1 MKIPLACTGFV
12 LLACAAPL
20 SAHEFDPG
28 GKIEVSCN
36 AGHSV
41 RMAEI
46 TRAVENSH
54 YWATRRARRE
64 MLELARG
71 ACDGGASKVT
81 FVPPDDQRYLP
92 ERGHQVAG
100 AY

>member
-54 YWATRRARRE
+54 YWAAQRARNE
-64 MLELARG
+64 MLGIARDACEKG
-71 ACDGGASKVT
+71 AEKVT
-81 FVPPDDQRYLP
+81 FVPTDDQRYLP
-92 ERGHQVAG
+92 ERAREVA
-100 AY
+100 AAD